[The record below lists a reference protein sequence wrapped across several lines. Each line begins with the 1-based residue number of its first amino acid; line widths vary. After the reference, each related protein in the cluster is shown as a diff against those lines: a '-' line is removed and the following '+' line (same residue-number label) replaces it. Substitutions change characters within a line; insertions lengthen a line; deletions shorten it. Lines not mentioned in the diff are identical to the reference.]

1 MRCAHNFFNPP
12 AVRWPFLSPSFHP
25 NVKIFHNAHPI
36 SLVSYPIDNQDVS
49 HTCHFA
55 FQNRPFHRPK
65 RTFSRS
71 QTDLF
76 RVSNGLFRNCVNIF
90 HKFLTRHINNSRRV
104 ILPHDQRTNKLIR
117 SFDRPDN
124 NKRRP
129 RKLITGAAFILMSQA
144 TLDHNSNTPTTSSL
158 HASSDAD
165 NQCVARILRRWQPMR
180 CTHPRRGGV
189 YPHPIAINSRPQLVG
204 RG

>member
-129 RKLITGAAFILMSQA
+129 RKLITEAAFILMTQA
-144 TLDHNSNTPTTSSL
+144 TLDHNSNSLTTNALHTSS
-158 HASSDAD
+158 
-165 NQCVARILRRWQPMR
+165 V
-180 CTHPRRGGV
+180 GV
-189 YPHPIAINSRPQLVG
+189 GFIPTLLPKIKFHWNSLPQQLVEWSLVPILLSSILV
-204 RG
+204 RSW